1 MYTWA
6 SARIFSLRAIWL
18 TPQDFD
24 EPKKAIFNKKIRSV
38 LMKGLKKNDH
48 NCNII
53 ASDKPRRNLHW
64 FRQPEVDIFD
74 TDGSDLTARP
84 CVYDRIIKDG
94 GFRKQSVVF
103 FNISTIKTHILLSK
117 HKMCDLP
124 KHVGKRSSRNV
135 FPSGIPRYV

>member
-1 MYTWA
+1 
-6 SARIFSLRAIWL
+6 
-18 TPQDFD
+18 
-24 EPKKAIFNKKIRSV
+24 
-38 LMKGLKKNDH
+38 MKGLKKNDH